1 MKAGERMRSSI
12 NKRKGISAAAV
23 LVLMLLTAFIAG
35 AGVYIWQNPQIQGKT
50 FWFAKQ
56 APAKSMRETIQYRAD
71 EILHALKDNDMKKLA
86 AYVHPDKGLR
96 FSPYASV
103 NTEKD
108 IVIKTSE
115 VPNLL
120 KDATK
125 RIWGAYDGSGEPID
139 LTFDQYF
146 KKFVYDV
153 DFLEAPQ
160 IVFDEVIQRGN
171 SINNIKDA
179 YPNAKFIEYHFPG
192 FEKKYE
198 GMDWRSLRLVFEQK
212 ENIWYLIGIVH
223 DQWTI

>member
-1 MKAGERMRSSI
+1 MRNSL
-12 NKRKGISAAAV
+12 NRRKGISAAAAAI
-23 LVLMLLTAFIAG
+23 LMLLAAVIAG
-35 AGVYIWQNPQIQGKT
+35 AGVYVWQNPQIQGKT
-50 FWFAKQ
+50 FWSAKQ
-56 APAKSMRETIQYRAD
+56 TPTKSMRESIQYRSD

-86 AYVHPDKGLR
+86 SFVHPDKGVR
-96 FSPYASV
+96 FTPYSYV

-108 IVIKTSE
+108 IVVKAAE

-120 KDATK
+120 KDTTK

-146 KKFVYDV
+146 KKFIYDV

-160 IVFDEVIQRGN
+160 IVFNEVIQRGN
-171 SINNIKDA
+171 SINNIKDI
-179 YPNAKFIEYHFPG
+179 YPKATFIEYHFPG

-198 GMDWRSLRLVFEQK
+198 GMDWRSLRLVFEK
-212 ENIWYLIGIVH
+212 KDNIWYLVGIIH